1 MTTPIRE
8 THACESPRAEL
19 ELTTGDALCALR
31 HVVGCLAR
39 RSHELLGLSC
49 LPGTD
54 GQGRLVVAVAD
65 DGRLERLVA
74 ELRALPEI
82 LAAHLGHGSDV
93 TLTDLSGHVV
103 A

>member
-8 THACESPRAEL
+8 TNASESPRAEL
-19 ELTTGDALCALR
+19 ELATRDALGALR
-31 HVVGCLAR
+31 HVAACLAR

-49 LPGTD
+49 LPGPA

-65 DGRLERLVA
+65 DGRLERLLA

-82 LAAHLGHGSDV
+82 SGARLSRLAGAALAEP
-93 TLTDLSGHVV
+93 V
-103 A
+103 AA

>member
-8 THACESPRAEL
+8 NTASESPRAEL
-19 ELTTGDALCALR
+19 ELATRDALGALR
-31 HVVGCLAR
+31 HVAACLAR

-65 DGRLERLVA
+65 DGRLERLLA
-74 ELRALPEI
+74 ELRALPEVRGAWLSRVAGAA
-82 LAAHLGHGSDV
+82 LAEP
-93 TLTDLSGHVV
+93 V
-103 A
+103 AA

>member
-1 MTTPIRE
+1 MNTPLRDYP
-8 THACESPRAEL
+8 AALAPRAEL

-49 LPGTD
+49 LPGSA

-82 LAAHLGHGSDV
+82 LAARLGHGGDAA
-93 TLTDLSGHVV
+93 LTDLSGHVV

>member
-1 MTTPIRE
+1 MTTPLRDLS
-8 THACESPRAEL
+8 AALVDRAEL

-49 LPGTD
+49 LPGPA

-65 DGRLERLVA
+65 DGRLERLLA
-74 ELRALPEI
+74 ELRALPEVCGARLSRVAGAA
-82 LAAHLGHGSDV
+82 LAPA
-93 TLTDLSGHVV
+93 
-103 A
+103 AA

>member
-1 MTTPIRE
+1 MTTPLRDFS
-8 THACESPRAEL
+8 AALAPRAEL

-49 LPGTD
+49 LPGPA

-65 DGRLERLVA
+65 DGRLERLLA
-74 ELRALPEI
+74 ELRALPEVCGARLSQAAGAA
-82 LAAHLGHGSDV
+82 LASAAPA
-93 TLTDLSGHVV
+93 T